1 MKKSKRTEGR
11 PSLEQLVTELRREN
25 YRIKYSEVLRSTV
38 FTLVIV
44 ASMAVLA
51 ATLWLPVLQI
61 YGSSM
66 NPTLVDGDIV
76 VSMKGG
82 EYGRGDII
90 AFYYNNKILIKRVI
104 ALPGET
110 VNIDSA
116 GVVYIDDV
124 KLDEPYVTG
133 LALGECDIAFP
144 YQVPDARLFVMG
156 DHRNVSIDSRTEAVG
171 CVSEEQIVGRL
182 VMRIW
187 PVSEIGNLIEE

>member
-1 MKKSKRTEGR
+1 MKKNKKHTEDR
-11 PSLEQLVTELRREN
+11 PSLEQLQSELKREN

-61 YGSSM
+61 YGGSM
-66 NPTLVDGDIV
+66 NPTLTDGDIV
-76 VSMKGG
+76 VSVKGG
-82 EYGRGDII
+82 EYERGDIV

-104 ALPGET
+104 ALPGER
-110 VNIDSA
+110 VNMDSL
-116 GVVYIDDV
+116 GYVYINDE
-124 KLDEPYVTG
+124 KLDEPYVSD
-133 LALGECDIAFP
+133 LSVGECDIIMP
-144 YQVPDARLFVMG
+144 YEVPDARLFVMG

-171 CVSEEQIVGRL
+171 CVSEEQVVGKL

-187 PVSEIGNLIEE
+187 PLSKIGYVD

>member
-1 MKKSKRTEGR
+1 MKKSKHTEGR

-82 EYGRGDII
+82 EYSRGDII

-104 ALPGET
+104 ALPKET

-116 GVVYIDDV
+116 GIVYIDDV

-133 LALGECDIAFP
+133 LDLGECDIAFP

-187 PVSEIGNLIEE
+187 PISKIGYLAEE

>member
-82 EYGRGDII
+82 EYSRGDII

-187 PVSEIGNLIEE
+187 PVSEIGYLIEE